1 MGIIREKWKMADVIF
16 SHTAVDQKINNVPGV
31 DVKRYGEKASTST
44 ITKNLQAVFGRCINP
59 ITKFVNRN
67 GGNLALSSGYRC
79 YKLNSHPK
87 IQGSSKS
94 RHLFGLAADIADG
107 AGVFSTEEIF
117 RWAMYNLPEWNLM
130 IWEFPERGNSTTVN
144 NDYVRVRSWVHIDI
158 VPGSNKRELALAT
171 ESRDIRNQYLTEDSK
186 TNGAYRSGVYVYG
199 LDYNQFNIFP
209 EPNIEEINITVS
221 GQSSYANG
229 GMVPLGGA
237 IDIP

>member
-1 MGIIREKWKMADVIF
+1 
-16 SHTAVDQKINNVPGV
+16 
-31 DVKRYGEKASTST
+31 
-44 ITKNLQAVFGRCINP
+44 
-59 ITKFVNRN
+59 
-67 GGNLALSSGYRC
+67 
-79 YKLNSHPK
+79 
-87 IQGSSKS
+87 
-94 RHLFGLAADIADG
+94 
-107 AGVFSTEEIF
+107 
-117 RWAMYNLPEWNLM
+117 MYNLPEWNLM